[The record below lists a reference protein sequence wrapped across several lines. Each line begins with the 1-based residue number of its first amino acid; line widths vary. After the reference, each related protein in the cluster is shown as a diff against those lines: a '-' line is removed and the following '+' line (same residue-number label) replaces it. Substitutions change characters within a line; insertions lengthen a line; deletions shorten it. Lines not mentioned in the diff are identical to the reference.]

1 MNRHWVK
8 LEYPEILRRLAAH
21 ADFSGGEA
29 LARALTPSFDVNEAG
44 DLLRVTTEARAF
56 AKARPDFALGG
67 VSDIRS
73 QADRALHGVVLQPS
87 EFLEVRNTLLGAE
100 RIHRALTTLEAQ
112 FPGLADIAWRISP
125 LPALSDAIV
134 RVLDDRG
141 EVRDSASP
149 ELARI
154 RRELRVNQDR
164 IQDKLRRMVASSEVA
179 PYLQEALITRRE
191 GRFVIPVQADFKGHI
206 QGIVHDRSSSGA
218 TLFIEPTAVV
228 DLNNTLRELRLAE
241 EQEVLRLLRAL
252 TAQVGRVADEIHH
265 TLDALSEVDLV
276 MAKARYAESLLA
288 TSPVLIPVP
297 RTPPDPATADSE
309 VGAITEVTPIED
321 NLYAGTVVR
330 LLGAR
335 HPLIDPASVVPVNI
349 DISEKTHVVV
359 ITGPNTGGKTV
370 TLKTAG
376 LLTLMALS
384 GMHIPVDAGS
394 ELSVFSEVY
403 ADIGDEQ
410 SIEQSLSTFSSH
422 LTNIL
427 SFLNQADHR
436 ALVLIDELGA
446 GTDPAEGAALARA
459 LLEAFRQR
467 RCTTFVATHYPEL
480 KLYAHNTAGV
490 RNASMEF
497 DVETLAPTFRLTIGL
512 PGRSNAFAIAQ
523 RLGMPQ
529 EIIKQAQGMIS
540 GEELRA
546 EDMLSDLHNLRIQE
560 ARARDEARAQRQE
573 AATLRQELRKRL
585 EGIERERQEI
595 LRRAESTAEAELEAL
610 REELRALRSRVT
622 LTPVASAGAALDEAQ
637 EMLAEIET
645 TITRPELLVGDLSKE
660 SGLEDEDREIREGD
674 TVRLLSVGI
683 EGTVLE
689 VDENEMTIQAGA
701 MRTRVSRQG
710 VELVRHADAPRPR
723 SAGIS
728 VPRRPA
734 SPGIQV
740 DLRGQTA
747 EEALYELD
755 RYLEQAAM
763 AALPWVRIVH
773 GKGTGKLR
781 REVRRFIGDHPLVA
795 SYEEAPLNEGGDG
808 ATVVHL
814 MTSR

>member
-21 ADFSGGEA
+21 TDFSGGEA
-29 LARALTPSFDVNEAG
+29 LALALTPSFDAREAG
-44 DLLRVTTEARAF
+44 DSLAVTTEARAF

-67 VSDIRS
+67 VSDIRP
-73 QADRALHGVVLQPS
+73 QADRALHGVMLQPG
-87 EFLEVRNTLLGAE
+87 EFLEIRNTLLGAE

-112 FPGLADIAWRISP
+112 FPRLADIAWRISP
-125 LPALSDAIV
+125 LSALSDAII
-134 RVLDDRG
+134 RILNDRG
-141 EVRDSASP
+141 EVRDGASD

-164 IQDKLRRMVASSEVA
+164 IQDRLRRMVASSEVA

-191 GRFVIPVQADFKGHI
+191 GRFVIPVQADFKGHV

-218 TLFIEPTAVV
+218 TLFIEPAAVV
-228 DLNNTLRELRLAE
+228 ELNNALRELRLAE
-241 EQEVLRLLRAL
+241 EQEIIRLLRAL
-252 TAQVGRVADEIHH
+252 TSQVGRVSDEIHH
-265 TLDALSEVDLV
+265 TLDALSELDLV
-276 MAKARYAESLLA
+276 MAKARYAETLLA
-288 TSPVLIPVP
+288 AAPLLIPIP
-297 RTPPDPATADSE
+297 TTAPSPTPAN
-309 VGAITEVTPIED
+309 GGGD

-330 LLGAR
+330 LKGAR
-335 HPLIDPASVVPVNI
+335 HPLIHPDLVVPVNI
-349 DISEKTHVVV
+349 DISDQTHVLV

-384 GMHIPVDAGS
+384 GMHIPVDGGS

-459 LLEAFRQR
+459 LLDAFRKR

-480 KLYAHNTAGV
+480 KLYAHNTPGV

-523 RLGMPQ
+523 RLGMP
-529 EIIKQAQGMIS
+529 EAIIKQAQGMIS

-560 ARARDEARAQRQE
+560 VQARDEARRERQE
-573 AATLRQELRKRL
+573 ATSLRQELRQRL

-595 LRRAESTAEAELEAL
+595 LRRAEATAEADLQAL
-610 REELRALRSRVT
+610 RDELRALRSRVT
-622 LTPVASAGAALDEAQ
+622 LTPVATAARMLDEVQ
-637 EMLAEIET
+637 ESLESLET
-645 TITRPELLVGDLSKE
+645 GITQPELLVGDLPLE
-660 SGLEDEDREIREGD
+660 SEVEEDREIREGD
-674 TVRLLSVGI
+674 IVKLLSVGI

-689 VDENEMTIQAGA
+689 IDDNDVTIQAGS
-701 MRTRVSRQG
+701 MRTHVSRQS

-723 SAGIS
+723 PTSIS

-734 SPGIQV
+734 SPGVQI

-747 EEALYELD
+747 EEALHELD
-755 RYLEQAAM
+755 RYLDEAAM
-763 AALPWVRIVH
+763 ATLPWVRIVH

-781 REVRRFIGDHPLVA
+781 REVRRFIADHPLVA

-814 MTSR
+814 VTGR

>member
-8 LEYPEILRRLAAH
+8 LEYPEILRRLASH
-21 ADFSGGEA
+21 TDFSGGEA
-29 LARALTPSFDVNEAG
+29 LALALTPSFDPVEAA
-44 DLLRVTTEARAF
+44 DLLKVTTEARAF

-67 VSDIRS
+67 VSDIRP
-73 QADRALHGVVLQPS
+73 QADRALHGVMLQPS

-100 RIHRALTTLEAQ
+100 RVHRSLTSLETQ

-125 LPALSDAIV
+125 LPALTDAIV
-134 RVLDDRG
+134 RILDDRG
-141 EVRDSASP
+141 EVRDNASA

-164 IQDKLRRMVASSEVA
+164 IQDKLRRMIGSSEVA
-179 PYLQEALITRRE
+179 PYLQEVLITRRE

-206 QGIVHDRSSSGA
+206 QGIVHDRSASGA

-228 DLNNTLRELRLAE
+228 ELNNTLRELRLAE

-265 TLDALSEVDLV
+265 TLDALAELDLV

-288 TSPVLIPVP
+288 TAPALIPVP
-297 RTPPDPATADSE
+297 RTPPDPAQAD
-309 VGAITEVTPIED
+309 GDED
-321 NLYAGTVVR
+321 NLYAGGVVR

-335 HPLIDPASVVPVNI
+335 HPLIHPELVVPVQI
-349 DISEKTHVVV
+349 DISDETHVVV

-427 SFLNQADHR
+427 SFLNVADHR

-459 LLEAFRQR
+459 LLDAFRQR
-467 RCTTFVATHYPEL
+467 RCTVFVATHYPEL

-523 RLGMPQ
+523 RLGMPT
-529 EIIKQAQGMIS
+529 EIIKRAQGMIS

-560 ARARDEARAQRQE
+560 VQARDAARKQQQE
-573 AATLRQELRKRL
+573 ATSLRQELRQRL

-595 LRRAESTAEAELEAL
+595 LRRAEATAETELEAL
-610 REELRALRSRVT
+610 REELRSLRTRIT
-622 LTPVASAGAALDEAQ
+622 LTPVASAAAAVDEVQ
-637 EMLAEIET
+637 ETLTNLET
-645 TITRPELLVGDLSKE
+645 GITQPELLVGDLPKE
-660 SGLEDEDREIREGD
+660 SGVQDEDREIREGD

-689 VDENEMTIQAGA
+689 ADENALTIQAGA
-701 MRTRVSRQG
+701 MRTHVGRQG
-710 VELVRHADAPRPR
+710 VELVRHADAPKPR
-723 SAGIS
+723 SSRSIS
-728 VPRRPA
+728 VPRRAA
-734 SPGIQV
+734 SPGVQV

-781 REVRRFIGDHPLVA
+781 REVRRFIADHPLVA

-808 ATVVHL
+808 ATVAHL
-814 MTSR
+814 VSSSG